1 MNSYPK
7 SAQLNRFLPKS
18 KIFEFAK
25 PTTKVKDLFTQQV
38 NKITIAYSL
47 SNRSINLSSTSAV
60 EEIQIFKIA
69 LKSESLNNEV
79 LKCIDMAIPSPLIFE
94 LHHNGKIKTVAA
106 FKRPYKNQNG
116 EADTTKWVI
125 SDYFESDWIDE
136 CTPRTALPVALDL
149 NGLYEKLLAPLMPHK
164 SRNNESLQAQVS
176 RMDQVHAKQRELD
189 KIQTRLR
196 KEKQFNKKVTINAE
210 LRQLKDEL
218 GKLRAEG

>member
-47 SNRSINLSSTSAV
+47 SNRSVNLSSTSAV
-60 EEIQIFKIA
+60 EEIQIFKIE
-69 LKSESLNNEV
+69 LKNESLNNDV
-79 LKCIDMAIPSPLIFE
+79 LECIDMAIRSPLIFE
-94 LHHNGKIKTVAA
+94 LHYNGKLKTIAA
-106 FKRPYKNQNG
+106 FKRPYKNQKG

-125 SDYFESDWIDE
+125 SDYFESDWVDKN
-136 CTPRTALPVALDL
+136 TPRTTLPVTLDL

-164 SRNNESLQAQVS
+164 RRNNENLQTQVS
-176 RMDQVHAKQRELD
+176 RMDEVHAKQQELD
-189 KIQTRLR
+189 KIQARLR
-196 KEKQFNKKVTINAE
+196 KEKQFNKKVAINAE
-210 LRQLKDEL
+210 LRILKQEIQQLTQT
-218 GKLRAEG
+218 